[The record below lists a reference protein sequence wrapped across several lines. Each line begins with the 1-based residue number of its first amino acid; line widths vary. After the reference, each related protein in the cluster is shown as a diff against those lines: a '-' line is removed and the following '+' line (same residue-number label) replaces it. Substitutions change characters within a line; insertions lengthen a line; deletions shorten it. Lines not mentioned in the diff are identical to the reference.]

1 MSDIKY
7 DLLVKVVLKNNLVP
21 EEQLNA
27 AMRELAELRKTTRPQ
42 LSLGELLLEKGL
54 VDVNRAHAIL
64 ASQQHGH
71 HLSGQIDPVG
81 MHIDHEYEEND
92 AVEAPPPPE
101 KPAND
106 DPGSTQRRERDAR
119 FEDYRII
126 QRLGVDAAG
135 TTYQAVYGPD
145 CSRVILR
152 ILSLDSILED
162 PQATERFLAS
172 VKKAHKLDHPG
183 IQKILRLGRHSKR
196 LFYAAEY
203 LTGRSLR
210 RVLLDKGTMDIAD
223 VMKIAVQSCRALAY
237 AHGKKIYHTQLD
249 PSKFIIDSAGHVR
262 LVGFGIGGNVADNL
276 RWLAEALGDMPYY
289 VAPEMAAG
297 DAKGDLVGAATDI
310 YSLGAVLFHCLT
322 GRPPFQG
329 NSLDEVLLD
338 MYQNEN
344 LMPILQ
350 AVPGITPQLC
360 SLIMSMLTPEPRKR
374 PASAAELLKQF
385 QEIEKHY
392 NPVPFKLEDFDATA
406 RYRVV
411 VAPTSPTRPV
421 PALSPRRAT
430 AINRERRAARN
441 DGARTLLLI
450 LGGAAFLAV
459 LILGIVYGGK
469 AKEETLQGFQN
480 QQQEKLDQDRQK
492 AINERMKELV
502 RQEKEAKKALKEV
515 KKAKEEA
522 EGAKP

>member
-1 MSDIKY
+1 MSNIKY
-7 DLLVKVVLKNNLVP
+7 DLLVKVVLKNNMVP
-21 EEQLNA
+21 EDQLNA

-54 VDVNRAHAIL
+54 VDVHRAQAIL
-64 ASQQHGH
+64 ASQKHGH
-71 HLSGQIDPVG
+71 HLSGQVDAVG

-92 AVEAPPPPE
+92 AVEASQEE
-101 KPAND
+101 KERND

-152 ILSLDSILED
+152 ILSLDSILDD
-162 PQATERFLAS
+162 PQATEKFLSS

-210 RVLLDKGTMDIAD
+210 RVLLDKGTMEIAD

-289 VAPEMAAG
+289 IAPEMAAG
-297 DAKGDLVGAATDI
+297 DAMA
-310 YSLGAVLFHCLT
+310 SWS
-322 GRPPFQG
+322 GRPPT
-329 NSLDEVLLD
+329 ST
-338 MYQNEN
+338 
-344 LMPILQ
+344 
-350 AVPGITPQLC
+350 AWARCC
-360 SLIMSMLTPEPRKR
+360 S
-374 PASAAELLKQF
+374 
-385 QEIEKHY
+385 
-392 NPVPFKLEDFDATA
+392 TA
-406 RYRVV
+406 
-411 VAPTSPTRPV
+411 
-421 PALSPRRAT
+421 
-430 AINRERRAARN
+430 
-441 DGARTLLLI
+441 
-450 LGGAAFLAV
+450 
-459 LILGIVYGGK
+459 
-469 AKEETLQGFQN
+469 
-480 QQQEKLDQDRQK
+480 
-492 AINERMKELV
+492 
-502 RQEKEAKKALKEV
+502 
-515 KKAKEEA
+515 
-522 EGAKP
+522 